1 MSKNL
6 RSSEAPAPFKARTG
20 RPIALAVALSFRPR
34 RATPVVAA
42 LALAA
47 CTGASA
53 GATLFDQRNVAW
65 VRAAFLLR
73 DRSWVDHAR
82 LGDVTLVR
90 GLGRRT
96 DALEQLFW
104 NRSVTSMVALPGT
117 RPADWFDAR
126 ELRVDERGFLFAAGR
141 RLEGPLLVD
150 EYGAVVRM
158 RDARRVAS
166 SQTYR
171 LWRPAGTP
179 RLASAVL
186 GYYDDGWLAAEGT
199 LHVWPAATGS
209 GRIEFT
215 VRAADPVGR
224 VDLTVVTTTG
234 QRARLHV
241 RRGTARV
248 VGLPVCGRAPW
259 HAAFIASKRIFLRA
273 VRSACAPTLRP
284 GGRTRPPARE
294 VARRPRPRLH

>member
-1 MSKNL
+1 M
-6 RSSEAPAPFKARTG
+6 EAGSAR
-20 RPIALAVALSFRPR
+20 R
-34 RATPVVAA
+34 RALVPAA
-42 LALAA
+42 EGDARRRGACISGVYRGVGRGHALRPA
-47 CTGASA
+47 
-53 GATLFDQRNVAW
+53 QR
-65 VRAAFLLR
+65 RLGPAAFLLR

-158 RDARRVAS
+158 RGARRVAS